1 MIAMKLKANTAL
13 TLLGT
18 QQKMERPMELVVPA
32 TAGTRMSVVVELRHQ
47 LSRLKTKTMKKP
59 ISAGTLRCGVLE
71 VSRVVSIMIATKIPP
86 TVDAENQISNV
97 ARFL

>member
-1 MIAMKLKANTAL
+1 MTYQKKKEYSNIQITGNNSKRVAKKLMIAMKLKANTAL

-47 LSRLKTKTMKKP
+47 LSRLKTKTM
-59 ISAGTLRCGVLE
+59 
-71 VSRVVSIMIATKIPP
+71 
-86 TVDAENQISNV
+86 
-97 ARFL
+97 